1 MSDSTAA
8 DTSTVA
14 APSVTPVDTKAIRFR
29 SPEERILVV
38 EEKIKGKQSELD
50 NTRKLLGGLNY
61 DAMPDGQKLKISYE
75 FHCVALG
82 KDLMRFKTER
92 TKLIDEKAKEIVAH
106 AKNQQ
111 REEAKLAA
119 LNSAALNSVPVPN
132 PYNTPRPA
140 SQPPDHMAL
149 FYGTKNGTPPG
160 PSPPVSP
167 SIRELFKNTDYSFV
181 QNQSQLRSILQLA
194 TQPINWNEP
203 TDKDF
208 IPKLPRI
215 TGLATLDPVTTDE
228 IRAVAHEFHLVDL
241 NLLECR
247 EKLEVMKNPNF
258 IAKVTRTRQELQIN
272 EAMKDNVTAASL
284 AAEFQTR
291 LSEFQKTGTQVVLR
305 YTELEQKYYR
315 SQAVPVLLRNML
327 RLSKTFVTRRCP
339 QAEAIGLMDL
349 ASDVPEPSFNES
361 TNTIAGYVVLLTLTL
376 ECSHALCHW
385 TGLQNKQAELF
396 AAALNQLPDTPLPY
410 PTKGSATLPAQHL
423 PDKTLDIAPSGV
435 TPTLDDDPDE
445 ETASSQELSQT
456 QSQDTDLLLPPT
468 HEASQTTDEGYG
480 DDDDDEDAEDDLS
493 IADHAKPTATV
504 ISTKPKVPDIVLIG
518 NTYFPM
524 LSKEA
529 WDVAVSAALDLQPI
543 LAAITLERRAHLLLS
558 LTRSKMLAAVKKL
571 TIKREI
577 LHATSTVAH
586 MIRHSDNSANHVVAT
601 MQKWRRDLFEKTRK
615 QTNGFLYKHRG
626 FHTARATNI
635 APTSSSIST
644 LTNNERATITIDDSP
659 IKPTSRS
666 ASKANNAIQE
676 PSPEPTASPQKR
688 IPKRKRKKTTSAA
701 NVPQN
706 TKKAKDESPAAA
718 SSSKQMQPA
727 QAIVQSPNPPSQR
740 TQRTTKQPQK
750 SLLKNPVHKETPTD
764 KPSQQQ
770 QQQNQNK
777 GRRPKKAATAA
788 NVANAADA

>member
-1 MSDSTAA
+1 MSDIKAAATSTA
-8 DTSTVA
+8 A
-14 APSVTPVDTKAIRFR
+14 APSVTPVETKAIRFR

-50 NTRKLLGGLNY
+50 NTRKLLGGLDY
-61 DAMPDGQKLKISYE
+61 DAMPDGQKLKTTYE

-82 KDLMRFKTER
+82 KDLMRFKIER

-111 REEAKLAA
+111 LEEANIAALAA
-119 LNSAALNSVPVPN
+119 LTSVPISN
-132 PYNTPRPA
+132 PYTTPRPT
-140 SQPPDHMAL
+140 SEPPDNMAL
-149 FYGTKNGTPPG
+149 FYGSQDGTTPG

-181 QNQSQLRSILQLA
+181 QNQSQLRAILQLA
-194 TQPINWNEP
+194 AQPINWNEP

-215 TGLATLDPVTTDE
+215 HGLATLDPVTTEE

-258 IAKVTRTRQELQIN
+258 IAKVTRTRQELQVN
-272 EAMKDNVTAASL
+272 EEMKDNITAASL

-291 LSEFQKTGTQVVLR
+291 LSEFQKTGTNVVLR

-349 ASDVPEPSFNES
+349 ASDFPEPSFDES
-361 TNTIAGYVVLLTLTL
+361 TSTIAGYVVLLTLTL

-385 TGLQNKQAELF
+385 TGLQNKQADLF
-396 AAALNQLPDTPLPY
+396 AAALKQLPDTPLPY
-410 PTKGSATLPAQHL
+410 PTTGLAPLPAHNL
-423 PDKTLDIAPSGV
+423 PDKNLASVSSTV
-435 TPTLDDDPDE
+435 THKTDDDLDTE
-445 ETASSQELSQT
+445 ATSSQELSQ
-456 QSQDTDLLLPPT
+456 SQDTAPPT
-468 HEASQTTDEGYG
+468 HAASQTTEEEFED

-493 IADHAKPTATV
+493 ITDHAKTNAAVLPTKA
-504 ISTKPKVPDIVLIG
+504 KVPDIVLIG
-518 NTYFPM
+518 NCYFPM

-558 LTRSKMLAAVKKL
+558 LTRSKMLAAVTKL

-626 FHTARATNI
+626 FRTARATNI

-644 LTNNERATITIDDSP
+644 LTTERATITIDDSP
-659 IKPTSRS
+659 AKPPPRS
-666 ASKANNAIQE
+666 ALRANTHPTFQE
-676 PSPEPTASPQKR
+676 TPPEPAEQSQKR
-688 IPKRKRKKTTSAA
+688 TQRRKRKKTPSTAI
-701 NVPQN
+701 VPKN

-718 SSSKQMQPA
+718 PSSKPPQPA
-727 QAIVQSPNPPSQR
+727 QEIVQSTNPPSQR
-740 TQRTTKQPQK
+740 AQRANKSHTK
-750 SLLKNPVHKETPTD
+750 SLLKNPVQKKAQTD
-764 KPSQQQ
+764 KTPP
-770 QQQNQNK
+770 QQQNPAK
-777 GRRPKKAATAA
+777 GRRGKRAPAAASS
-788 NVANAADA
+788 ADE